1 MLFLT
6 ALGAGGWQLISGD
19 TGPSR
24 SALLFSQGLQS
35 CLYAEVNPN
44 PEHNSS
50 ELQDL
55 LVNH

>member
-35 CLYAEVNPN
+35 CLYAN